1 MRKKTGFLEVY
12 NGKLFIHPDAS
23 DYHDKR
29 VLVVDLM
36 NDYDNS
42 LNIARE
48 YINSIGVDKWY
59 ESSTLDF
66 AEGYDVDQ
74 SMLDSF
80 LDSVLNHKERK

>member
-1 MRKKTGFLEVY
+1 MIKKTGYLEVY

-29 VLVVDLM
+29 VLTVDLM

-42 LNIARE
+42 LNIAHDF
-48 YINSIGVDKWY
+48 IKFIGVDEWHK
-59 ESSTLDF
+59 SSTIDF

-80 LDSVLNHKERK
+80 LDSVLNLKE